1 MLEKKESDF
10 SIGDILKSIF
20 ILVIATGIGLLFWKM
35 GFSEANII
43 TIYILAVL
51 LTSVLTSHQIYSL
64 ICSFVSVIVFNFFF
78 TEPRYTLFAYDKD
91 YPVTFIVMFLAAFI
105 SGSLAV
111 RLKNQAKQS
120 AMAAYRTKILLD
132 TNQLLEQ
139 VSDKRRIMEV
149 TAAQITKLLARHVV
163 IYPVEEGELLSIRV
177 FPAEGV
183 EVPKQYT
190 SKQEKEIAKWV
201 LKNNKQAGATTDIYS
216 YANCF
221 YLSIQMNDFI
231 YAIIGIAIDNH
242 PLDAF
247 EYSILLSILAE
258 CALTLENEKNA
269 KEKEIARLLAEKEQ
283 LRSNLL
289 RSISHDLRTPLTA
302 ISGNASNLLLNG
314 DKFDA
319 ITKQQLYEDI
329 YDDSMWLINL
339 VENLLSITRIEEGQ
353 VRLRLSTEL
362 IDEVVM
368 EALNHVNRRK
378 GEHDII
384 IEAEDDILLARIDTR
399 LIIQV
404 IINLID
410 NAIKYTQFGSKIQ
423 IKMKKQSEKIV
434 VEIADNGP
442 GISDEMKPYIFEMF
456 YSGAKNIA
464 DSRRS
469 LGLGLC
475 LCKSIVNAH
484 GGEIWL
490 SDNKPTG
497 AIFTLTLPMG
507 EVNLDEQNI
516 DISSGR

>member
-1 MLEKKESDF
+1 MIEKQENSF
-10 SIGDILKSIF
+10 NIEDILKSIF
-20 ILVIATGIGLLFWKM
+20 MLLLATSIGLLFWKM
-35 GFSEANII
+35 GFSEASII

-51 LTSVLTSHQIYSL
+51 LTSIVTSHQIYSL

-91 YPVTFIVMFLAAFI
+91 YPVTFVVMFIAAFI

-139 VSDKRRIMEV
+139 VRDKRRIMEV
-149 TAAQITKLLARHVV
+149 TAAQLTKLLARHMV
-163 IYPVEEGELLSIRV
+163 IYPVEEGKLLSVRV

-183 EVPKQYT
+183 EVPQQYT
-190 SKQEKEIAKWV
+190 TEREKTVAEWV
-201 LKNNKQAGATTDIYS
+201 LRNNKQAGATTDNYS
-216 YANCF
+216 DAKCF
-221 YLSIQMNDFI
+221 YLSIQMNEFVYGI
-231 YAIIGIAIDNH
+231 VGIAMEDN

-247 EYSILLSILAE
+247 ENSILLSILAE
-258 CALTLENEKNA
+258 CALALENEKNA
-269 KEKEIARLLAEKEQ
+269 KEKEEAALLAEKEQ
-283 LRSNLL
+283 LRANLL

-302 ISGNASNLLLNG
+302 ISGNASNLLSNG
-314 DKFDA
+314 DKFDKV
-319 ITKQQLYEDI
+319 TKQQLYEDI

-353 VRLRLSTEL
+353 IGLHLSTEL
-362 IDEVVM
+362 IDEVVT
-368 EALNHVNRRK
+368 EALNHVNRKK
-378 GEHDII
+378 GEHNII
-384 IEAEDDILLARIDTR
+384 VETEDEILLARIDTR

-404 IINLID
+404 IINIVD
-410 NAIKYTQFGSKIQ
+410 NAIKYTQKGSEIR
-423 IKMKKQSEKIV
+423 IMMKKECEKIV
-434 VEIADNGP
+434 VQIADNGS
-442 GISDEMKPYIFEMF
+442 GISDEMKPHVFEMF

-484 GGEIWL
+484 GGQIWVT
-490 SDNKPTG
+490 DNVPTG
-497 AIFTLTLPMG
+497 AVFTLTLPMG

-516 DISSGR
+516 DISSRG